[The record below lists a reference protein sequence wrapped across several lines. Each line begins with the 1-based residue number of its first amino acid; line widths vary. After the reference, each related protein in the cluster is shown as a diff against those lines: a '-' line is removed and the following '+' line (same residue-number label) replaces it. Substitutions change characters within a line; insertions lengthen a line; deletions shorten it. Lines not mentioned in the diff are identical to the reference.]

1 MIVFSAIRR
10 LTHLWKIRS
19 SGALVSHLRSSGI
32 TIGEDV
38 TFFGDL
44 NLVRIDVTRP
54 SLVKIGN
61 HVKIVS
67 PFSLLTHGFEW
78 TVFRQ
83 KYNEILGSS
92 GKVVIGDNV
101 YFGREC
107 CVLKG
112 TTIGDNVIVGAKSL
126 VNKDIPSD
134 CVAAGVPAKMLAG
147 LDEYF
152 EKRKK
157 VQADEAKE
165 YARSIFEVEKRV
177 PDPAD
182 FFEFFPLFLKRDEAS
197 MAAFNEQLRSKMK
210 GRRRP
215 MTVQFQLGPALEN
228 FLRSEPAYPSFEAF
242 LEDAGIPLAGRTGP
256 S

>member
-1 MIVFSAIRR
+1 MIVLSAIRR

-19 SGALVSHLRSSGI
+19 SDALVSHLRSLGV

-44 NLVRIDVTRP
+44 NLVRVDVTRS

-67 PFSLLTHGFEW
+67 PFALLTHGFEW
-78 TVFRQ
+78 TVFRE
-83 KYNEILGSS
+83 KYKEILGSS

-112 TTIGDNVIVGAKSL
+112 TTIGNNVIVGAKSL

-134 CVAAGVPAKMLAG
+134 CVAAGVPARALSG

-152 EKRKK
+152 QKRKK
-157 VQADEAKE
+157 AQADEAKE

-182 FFEFFPLFLKRDEAS
+182 FFEFFPLFLKREEAS
-197 MAAFNEQLRSKMK
+197 IAGLNDQLRSKMK

-215 MTVQFQLGPALEN
+215 MTVQFQLGPAFEN
-228 FLRSEPAYPSFEAF
+228 FMNSEPVYPSFEAF
-242 LEDAGIPLAGRTGP
+242 LEDSGIPVTGRIGP

>member
-1 MIVFSAIRR
+1 MIIASAYRR
-10 LTHLWKIRS
+10 LAHLWRIRS
-19 SGALVSHLRSSGI
+19 SDALISQLRSSGI

-44 NLVRIDVTRP
+44 NLVRIDLTRP
-54 SLVKIGN
+54 SLVKIGS

-78 TVFRQ
+78 TVFRE
-83 KYNEILGSS
+83 KYKEILGSS

-112 TTIGDNVIVGAKSL
+112 TTIGNNVIIGAKSL

-134 CVAAGVPAKMLAG
+134 CVAAGVPARMLTG

-152 EKRKK
+152 QKRN
-157 VQADEAKE
+157 QAQVAEAKE
-165 YARSIFEVEKRV
+165 YARSIYEVEKRV

-197 MAAFNEQLRSKMK
+197 IATLNDQLRLKMK

-215 MTVQFQLGPALEN
+215 MTVQFQLGPAYEN
-228 FLRSEPAYPSFEAF
+228 FMRSEPVYPSFEAF
-242 LEDAGIPLAGRTGP
+242 LEDARIPALKKD
-256 S
+256 

>member
-1 MIVFSAIRR
+1 MNIMSPFRKLR
-10 LTHLWKIRS
+10 QYWRIRS
-19 SGALVSHLRSSGI
+19 SDSLIAHLRSLGVE
-32 TIGEDV
+32 IGEDV
-38 TFFGDL
+38 TFYGDL

-54 SLVKIGN
+54 SIVRIGN

-67 PFSLLTHGFEW
+67 PFALLTHGFEW
-78 TVFRQ
+78 TVFRE

-92 GKVVIGDNV
+92 GKVVIGDNI

-112 TTIGDNVIVGAKSL
+112 TTIGNNVIIGAKSL

-134 CVAAGVPAKMLAG
+134 CVAAGVPARMLMG

-152 EKRKK
+152 QKRKRA
-157 VQADEAKE
+157 QIDEAKE
-165 YARSIFEVEKRV
+165 YARAIFEVEKRV

-182 FFEFFPLFLKRDEAS
+182 FFEFFPLFLKRDAVSIAS
-197 MAAFNEQLRSKMK
+197 FNDQLRSKMK

-215 MTVQFQLGPALEN
+215 MTVQFQLGRSFEA
-228 FLRSEPAYPSFEAF
+228 FLRSEPAFASFEAF
-242 LEDAGIPLAGRTGP
+242 LEDAGIPVAGQPR
-256 S
+256 SS